1 MLKEAIETSDENPL
15 NDIETDFINHAIE
28 KSKAL
33 TVFLVNGIKLEG
45 SIIAMGKNSF
55 LLKRDYNIQLVY
67 KHSISTILPLDSS
80 NFID

>member
-1 MLKEAIETSDENPL
+1 MLKEAVETPDENQSS
-15 NDIETDFINHAIE
+15 DIENDFINHAIE
-28 KSKAL
+28 NSKAL

-55 LLKRDYNIQLVY
+55 LLKRDDTIQLVY

>member
-1 MLKEAIETSDENPL
+1 MLKEAIETSGESPSCH
-15 NDIETDFINHAIE
+15 IETDFIKHAIE

-33 TVFLVNGIKLEG
+33 MIFLVNGIKLEG

-55 LLKRDYNIQLVY
+55 LLKRDENIQLVY
-67 KHSISTILPLDSS
+67 KHSISTILPLDST

>member
-1 MLKEAIETSDENPL
+1 MLKEAIETPDENPL
-15 NDIETDFINHAIE
+15 SDIETDFIKHAIE

-33 TVFLVNGIKLEG
+33 TIFLVNGIKLEG
-45 SIIAMGKNSF
+45 SIIAMGENSF
-55 LLKRDYNIQLVY
+55 LLKRDENIQLVY

>member
-1 MLKEAIETSDENPL
+1 MLKEAIETPDAITSC
-15 NDIETDFINHAIE
+15 DIETDFIKHAIE

-33 TVFLVNGIKLEG
+33 TIFLVNGIKLEG
-45 SIIAMGKNSF
+45 SIIAMGKKSF
-55 LLKRDYNIQLVY
+55 LLKRDENIQLVY

>member
-1 MLKEAIETSDENPL
+1 MLKEAIETQDENPSC
-15 NDIETDFINHAIE
+15 DIETDFIKHAIE

-45 SIIAMGKNSF
+45 SIIDMGKNSI
-55 LLKRDYNIQLVY
+55 LLKRDENIQLVY

>member
-1 MLKEAIETSDENPL
+1 MLKEAIETPDSTTPC
-15 NDIETDFINHAIE
+15 DIETDFIKHAID

-33 TVFLVNGIKLEG
+33 TIFLVNGIKLEG

-55 LLKRDYNIQLVY
+55 LLKRDENIQLVY
-67 KHSISTILPLDSS
+67 KHSISTILPIDSS

>member
-55 LLKRDYNIQLVY
+55 LLKMDDNIQLVY

>member
-1 MLKEAIETSDENPL
+1 MLKKAIETSDENPL
-15 NDIETDFINHAIE
+15 NDIEVDFINHAIE

-55 LLKRDYNIQLVY
+55 LLKRDDNIQLVY